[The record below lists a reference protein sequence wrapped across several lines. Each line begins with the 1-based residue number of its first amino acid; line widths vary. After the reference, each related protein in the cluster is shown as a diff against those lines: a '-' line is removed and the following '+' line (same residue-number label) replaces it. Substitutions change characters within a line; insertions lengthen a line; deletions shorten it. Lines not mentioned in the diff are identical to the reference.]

1 MAGYSAIAD
10 MSRYLIED
18 LQKAL
23 VPNVINAPEAIG
35 LCSPDDHG
43 DLRLGLFL
51 YDVARSTDIKSNGMV
66 SIDSRTLGYEPLYL
80 SLSYMITAYTTGDLR
95 YKGFEEEKII
105 GAVMQHFNDYPV
117 ISSNLFDADSPSS
130 VDMRIELLS
139 PEIDDRFRVWSFPN
153 TGYRLSLFYRVVPVV
168 IDSSR
173 TREVARVTDASFNIG
188 YSTRR
193 TR

>member
-10 MSRYLIED
+10 MSKYLIEN
-18 LQKAL
+18 LREVL
-23 VPNVINAPEAIG
+23 VPNVINTPESIG

-51 YDVARSTDIKSNGMV
+51 YDVSRSTDIKSNGMV
-66 SIDSRTLGYEPLYL
+66 SIDSRTLGYEPLFL
-80 SLSYMITAYTTGDLR
+80 SMSYMITAYTTGDLR
-95 YKGFEEEKII
+95 YKGFEEEKIL

-117 ISSNLFDADSPSS
+117 IQSKIFDPDSPSS

-139 PEIDDRFRVWSFPN
+139 PDLEERFRVWSFPN
-153 TGYRLSLFYRVVPVV
+153 IGYRLSLFYRVVPVV
-168 IDSSR
+168 IDSAR
-173 TREVARVTDASFNIG
+173 KREVSRVTDASFNIG

-193 TR
+193 V